1 MSSTKTTFF
10 IHIAASVQQPIFPCS
25 PFRRSKLHP
34 YRKNGRDHLVD
45 LGFFG

>member
-10 IHIAASVQQPIFPCS
+10 YTYCRFCSTPIFPCS